1 MSEYMRSKI
10 VDVLSTLA
18 GDRVDV
24 YVSDTEKTVYIE
36 CRTERSLDFKF
47 KWLNDDHFTGYF
59 IDNTG
64 TESQAVISIW
74 NDKEAYEFARAYKT
88 LVELRASRQA
98 PR

>member
-10 VDVLSTLA
+10 VGVLKTLEGDGIDV
-18 GDRVDV
+18 DDK
-24 YVSDTEKTVYIE
+24 EKTVYIE

-47 KWLNDDHFTGYF
+47 RWLNDHFTGYF

-64 TESQAVISIW
+64 TESQAVISLW
-74 NDKEAYEFARAYKT
+74 NDKEAYEFARAYRA

-98 PR
+98 PF